1 MSVEPQALERSV
13 LEAKE
18 RDELST
24 IAEALGRKPSS
35 RASKAGLVDAILQGI
50 GVEEPK
56 PKKTRAR
63 KKPESAPEEQAA
75 PGTEAA
81 QAAANG
87 ETGAPAAAVEASTTV
102 EGTGTDVPD

>member
-18 RDELST
+18 RDELAT
-24 IAEALGRKPSS
+24 IAEALGLKPSA

-63 KKPESAPEEQAA
+63 KKAGDTEGDAAAADNGDTAA
-75 PGTEAA
+75 PASEA
-81 QAAANG
+81 G
-87 ETGAPAAAVEASTTV
+87 AVEASTTT
-102 EGTGTDVPD
+102 EG